1 VAIEPNGD
9 ARELNCGGD
18 GDVVVEVVIAFDATC
33 PTGTEPHRD
42 RLGLGIA
49 CVIPATD
56 R

>member
-1 VAIEPNGD
+1 V
-9 ARELNCGGD
+9 NCRGE
-18 GDVVVEVVIAFDATC
+18 GDVVVEVIVAFDATC

-49 CVIPATD
+49 CVIPITA